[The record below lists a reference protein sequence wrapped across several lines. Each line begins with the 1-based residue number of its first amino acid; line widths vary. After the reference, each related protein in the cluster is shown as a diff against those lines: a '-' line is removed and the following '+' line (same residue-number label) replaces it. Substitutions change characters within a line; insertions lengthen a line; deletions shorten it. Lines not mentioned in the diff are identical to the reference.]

1 MRGRLGMR
9 GVMGVTRERHG
20 GGGSLYVY
28 KKGTF
33 LYRENGWLMHSN
45 NRKGRWPRPP
55 SLSP

>member
-9 GVMGVTRERHG
+9 AAMGGTRERHRGGGGGG

-33 LYRENGWLMHSN
+33 LYRENN
-45 NRKGRWPRPP
+45 KQ
-55 SLSP
+55 